1 MKQLDKL
8 TYLAELAEGLARW
21 VPERER
27 QDILRYYAEYFEEAG
42 PEREAQVVQELGDP
56 WALSC
61 RLAVEGGFVTW
72 EQANNWTPPK
82 KKKWPWILLG
92 TAAVLVFVVV
102 SIASAAARIGR
113 FVGQIVG
120 EIPVETTGVA
130 TVVEGDAVEPQYSG
144 NVAYFEESDKSGAG
158 FWTMEDGYLDP
169 FVEIDVDASIANVT
183 VTAGEDYTLF
193 IDSDATL
200 GGYSLKWEVKN
211 DVLRLRDGG
220 AAGHVEINSW
230 DDFKNTFGI
239 NASAMDVTITIPDGA
254 QLKKLKAKIGLGD
267 VFISGLEMEGKLEA
281 ETGLG
286 DVECYEIRAHDEVD
300 LESGMGDV
308 TLSVSEPY
316 ASAEFD
322 VKTGMGTIETQ
333 IDCLEKDWDY
343 EAKTGMGNVTVNGD
357 SRGAKV
363 ERKGKGDYKLEL
375 ESGMGDINLYF
386 QDDRK

>member
-1 MKQLDKL
+1 MDKL

-72 EQANNWTPPK
+72 EQANSWTPPK
-82 KKKWPWILLG
+82 KKKWPWILAGL
-92 TAAVLVFVVV
+92 AAVLVFIVMPIATMASNIGQMVGRTISDVVG
-102 SIASAAARIGR
+102 SAR
-113 FVGQIVG
+113 G
-120 EIPVETTGVA
+120 EA
-130 TVVEGDAVEPQYSG
+130 TVVEQGDEVLIGTDSG
-144 NVAYFEESDKSGAG
+144 DVAYFEETDKSGAG
-158 FWTMEDGYLDP
+158 FWNMEDGYLDP

-183 VTAGEDYTLF
+183 VTSGEDYTLF

-211 DVLRLRDGG
+211 DVLRIRDGG

-230 DDFKNTFGI
+230 DDFKNAFGV
-239 NASAMDVTITIPDGA
+239 NASAMDVTITIPDEA
-254 QLKKLKAKIGLGD
+254 PLNKLKAKIGLGD

-316 ASAEFD
+316 SGAEFD

-386 QDDRK
+386 QDDRW

>member
-1 MKQLDKL
+1 MDKL

-72 EQANNWTPPK
+72 EQANSWTPPK

-254 QLKKLKAKIGLGD
+254 QLNKLKAKIGLGD

-316 ASAEFD
+316 SSAEFD

-386 QDDRK
+386 QDDKW